1 MKKVLSTILVLG
13 VAAAVSAQNPLVFD
27 FPKFTQPPV
36 LDGVR
41 GAAEWAGAI
50 QLACSPGQIMQ
61 DGAQYGWSDIA
72 AQYSVISANQLAQ
85 APQEDAAEARTD
97 MDYSAQIW
105 QAWDSDGFYYALEV
119 ADNYRDVEGAGT
131 PTNWWERDS
140 MTLYI
145 DLAGSKEQWDSSAGY
160 VYKFAKMN
168 LINYVAAPMNSS
180 AVTRTWE
187 RLIQDTRTPTQDPD
201 EIEGLEYGFSNGAER
216 ADYAIEGKIPWTTLL
231 KYNLPAI
238 PGVGTQ
244 MAWMWLAPDADGG
257 EGYDGQIQCWGYGD
271 NPASYTLFVFSSTPA
286 GPGAGT
292 AVHEDSWGRI
302 KATF

>member
-1 MKKVLSTILVLG
+1 
-13 VAAAVSAQNPLVFD
+13 VA
-27 FPKFTQPPV
+27 PV
-36 LDGVR
+36 LDGDRFTVPDEWT
-41 GAAEWAGAI
+41 GALELPCGPS
-50 QLACSPGQIMQ
+50 QVLK
-61 DGAQYGWSDIA
+61 DGAEYGWRNIENQESEV
-72 AQYSVISANQLAQ
+72 STNQLVQSAT
-85 APQEDAAEARTD
+85 EDASVARTD
-97 MDYSAQIW
+97 ADMSATIW
-105 QAWDSDGFYYALEV
+105 HAWDDDAFYYIVEMR
-119 ADNYRDVEGAGT
+119 DNARDVVGGET
-131 PTNWWERDS
+131 TTNWWERDS

-292 AVHEDSWGRI
+292 AVQEDSWGRI